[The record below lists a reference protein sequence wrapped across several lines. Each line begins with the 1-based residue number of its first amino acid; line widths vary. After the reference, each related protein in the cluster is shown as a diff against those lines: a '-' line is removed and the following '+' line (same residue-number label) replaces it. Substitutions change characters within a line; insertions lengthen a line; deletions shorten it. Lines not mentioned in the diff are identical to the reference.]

1 MAMISSGS
9 TSFSSNKPSRFGG
22 VVAAEAVSD
31 FATGA
36 VSEVL
41 VDFAAGLVDD
51 FVAEAAADFESG
63 FDAVF
68 AGGFFLFAGA
78 LPVGAALIDEPQ
90 NGHSVASS
98 SSTDWPQAGH
108 VGKSI
113 KIYSYLSSFKRP
125 NGKPS
130 ARTDRPTA
138 YIQDTFV
145 MALLWSRE
153 VGSTSL

>member
-1 MAMISSGS
+1 MISSGS
-9 TSFSSNKPSRFGG
+9 TSFSSNNPSRFGG

-36 VSEVL
+36 VSDEL
-41 VDFAAGLVDD
+41 FDFAAGLVDD
-51 FVAEAAADFESG
+51 FVAEAAADFA
-63 FDAVF
+63 D
-68 AGGFFLFAGA
+68 GFFLFAGA
-78 LPVGAALIDEPQ
+78 LPLGAALIDEPQ

-125 NGKPS
+125 NGDPL
-130 ARTDRPTA
+130 ARTGLQMA
-138 YIQDTFV
+138 SIQDTFV

-153 VGSTSL
+153 VGATSLLILNADLPQ